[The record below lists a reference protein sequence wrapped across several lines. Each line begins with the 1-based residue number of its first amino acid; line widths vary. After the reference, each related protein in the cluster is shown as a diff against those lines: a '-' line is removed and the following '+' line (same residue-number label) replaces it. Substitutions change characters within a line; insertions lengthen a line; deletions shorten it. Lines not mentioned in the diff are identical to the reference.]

1 MHDIHIT
8 YYYICIYIC
17 IYVVFMY
24 NINLK
29 SLHSSWN
36 WYCNVRTFASNKSEY
51 WVLSIRLYC
60 VNTACLK
67 ILAVSPS
74 GLLNCWEC
82 MQISLRNAV
91 FWLTRSL
98 HECIFSSWN
107 SGLLVTLHLLLHWF
121 TKFRPLPLSALH
133 VQLAKSVVRPCNWQE
148 RRRWKKMSM
157 CDVCGVWVYT
167 LVRFWG
173 IDVLLGIS
181 GSFQTKNCWPLD
193 GGSMH
198 LCIFDA

>member
-1 MHDIHIT
+1 ML
-8 YYYICIYIC
+8 YLCIIL
-17 IYVVFMY
+17 IWRVF
-24 NINLK
+24 IPVEIGIATLELLPQSNLSTGFYLLDFIVWILRAWK
-29 SLHSSWN
+29 FLLCLRPVCWTAG
-36 WYCNVRTFASNKSEY
+36 NVCR
-51 WVLSIRLYC
+51 
-60 VNTACLK
+60 
-67 ILAVSPS
+67 
-74 GLLNCWEC
+74 
-82 MQISLRNAV
+82 SLRNAV

-107 SGLLVTLHLLLHWF
+107 SALLVTLHLLLHWF

-133 VQLAKSVVRPCNWQE
+133 VQLAKSVVRPCSWQE

-181 GSFQTKNCWPLD
+181 RSFQTKNCWPLD

-198 LCIFDA
+198 LCNFMRRSSTAI